1 MENLKNLTTEE
12 LFLINGGGSGSENG
26 AKVAGFLAG
35 YGLANALLPGI
46 GGAIYAYRYFT
57 S

>member
-1 MENLKNLTTEE
+1 MKNLKNLNTEE
-12 LFLINGGGSGSENG
+12 LFLINGGGSGTENG

-35 YGLANALLPGI
+35 FAVASAALPGI
-46 GGAIYAYRYFT
+46 GGYIYAYRYFT